1 MRAFGL
7 GLIAAAI
14 TIPGAIHAATRIMRI
29 HPERESM
36 PETRRRDLVLN
47 DLKSILTGP
56 SSPTTIA
63 TGPYASS
70 RQGLCRRDVIQLR
83 YSEAGDGIREDRI
96 RPIGIGAVSV
106 QYHYLG
112 FNDGRSWTNRQK
124 SCEQLAD
131 RKVYWAFG
139 EGDYYAESALAVLT
153 STVSDVQGNQKFTI
167 DCDELGRKEIKT
179 SCVDLFLAA
188 AAQISEISRQ
198 FGRIDKEYEFTSSP
212 YKFTIMRTYSHLI
225 KGGYSTAIKI
235 GYQEI
240 VVT

>member
-14 TIPGAIHAATRIMRI
+14 TIPGAIHAATRITPI

-47 DLKSILTGP
+47 DLNSILTGP

-63 TGPYASS
+63 TEPYASS
-70 RQGLCRRDVIQLR
+70 VKGLCQRDVVQLK
-83 YSEAGDGIREDRI
+83 YAGEWDGTRERHI

-112 FNDGRSWTNRQK
+112 LDDGRSWTNGQK
-124 SCEQLAD
+124 SCEQLAG
-131 RKVYWAFG
+131 RRIYWAFG
-139 EGDYYAESALAVLT
+139 EDGHYAVSALATLT
-153 STVSDVQGNQKFTI
+153 STVSDVRGNQKFTI
-167 DCDELGRKEIKT
+167 DCDELNAREIKT
-179 SCVDLFLAA
+179 SCADLFLAA
-188 AAQISEISRQ
+188 AEQVTAISRRL
-198 FGRIDKEYEFTSSP
+198 GRKDEDYEFTSSP
-212 YKFTIMRTYSHLI
+212 YQFTIMRTYSHQI
-225 KGGYSTAIKI
+225 KGGYSTAIKVR
-235 GYQEI
+235 YQEI